1 VAALP
6 FGVPARSGAVIAAA
20 GLLGAA
26 AFPPL
31 GLWPFTLVSTALF
44 IFVIRDADTLTA
56 RNLGLVY
63 GLIYGFGTMYWLFA
77 LFGARAVALV
87 GLMAAYFGLLAT
99 LVALTRGLS
108 PWTRAA
114 LVAVFAVGVEWL
126 RGDAWYLRFPW
137 YTPPHALAASPAWIS
152 LVRWLGVYGLSGVIW
167 FFAAAGAF
175 RHPALWLG
183 VLILPAGALLLPA
196 VPAPDRRVLLV
207 QAEGSGAVQAVI
219 PKVPAERVDLAVLPE
234 YAYTSSP
241 KSALTSQ
248 YGPAALARRMQCP
261 VVFGAVEGDYLI
273 PPFSNVAVVIDAGG
287 NILGTFPKQRP
298 VPLVVDGVPGER
310 RPIFPLDEGVLGIAI
325 CYDFDAPEVA
335 GWLVRHGATVLVAP
349 TMDAIEWTPTQHDHH
364 ELLCRLR
371 AVENDRWFLRAT
383 TSGRSEVI
391 DPHGNPSADGVEIG
405 KAGYVVLPYRHRTST
420 PPGSRASYLGP
431 TAAGASV
438 AFVLWRW
445 IRRRRMKPA

>member
-1 VAALP
+1 MSALP
-6 FGVPARSGAVIAAA
+6 LGVPARGGAVMVAA

-31 GLWPFTLVSTALF
+31 GLWPLTFVSTALF
-44 IFVIRDADTLTA
+44 IFVIRDADALTA

-63 GLIYGFGTMYWLFA
+63 GLIYGLGTMYWLFA
-77 LFGARAVALV
+77 LFGVRAVALF

-99 LVALTRGLS
+99 LVSLTRGTN
-108 PWTRAA
+108 PWARAA

-152 LVRWLGVYGLSGVIW
+152 LARWIGVYGLSGAVW
-167 FFAAAGAF
+167 FLAAAGAF

-183 VLILPAGALLLPA
+183 LLLLPAGSLLLPA
-196 VPAPDRRVLLV
+196 VPPPDHRVLLV

-219 PKVPAERVDLAVLPE
+219 PKVPAEHVDLAVLPE
-234 YAYTSSP
+234 YAYTGSA
-241 KSALTSQ
+241 KSALASP
-248 YGPAALARRMQCP
+248 YGPAALARRVKCP
-261 VVFGAVEGDYLI
+261 VIFGAVEGDYLI
-273 PPFSNVAVVIDAGG
+273 PPFSNVAVVIDAAG
-287 NILGTFPKQRP
+287 NVLGTFPKQRP
-298 VPLVVDGVPGER
+298 VPLVVDGVPGDR
-310 RPIFPLDEGVLGIAI
+310 RPVFPLDQGVLGIAI

-349 TMDAIEWTPTQHDHH
+349 TMDAIEWTATQHDHH

-391 DPHGNPSADGVEIG
+391 DPHGNPSGDGVVVG
-405 KAGYVVLPYRHRTST
+405 KTGYVVLPYGHRST
-420 PPGSRASYLGP
+420 MPPGRWASFLGP
-431 TAAGASV
+431 IAAGLSV
-438 AFVLWRW
+438 VFVLWRW
-445 IRRRRMKPA
+445 VRRRRAKPA